1 MEHCFP
7 NVPGLGNVAVSRH
20 AQDRM
25 RKDGIAEHTFRDVL
39 MNGATIPD
47 GQDVLWREKEDI
59 RIVILRRPE
68 LFMGAMLAKTVYR
81 IEGQAHARKR

>member
-1 MEHCFP
+1 MEHYFP
-7 NVPGLGNVAVSRH
+7 NVPDLGNVAVSRH

-25 RKDGIAEHTFRDVL
+25 REDGIAEHTFRDVL

-47 GQDVLWREKEDI
+47 GQDVLWREKDGI

-68 LFMGAMLAKTVYR
+68 PFMGAMLTKTVYR
-81 IEGQAHARKR
+81 IEDNAHARKR